1 MVHVTRTQSLF
12 VNFWGER
19 RLGPVTH
26 THDNKASLPFLPTS
40 SPGFLLHV
48 LFTAS
53 NLCFLVLYFSKEKKE
68 KSLTL
73 LLTYISP

>member
-1 MVHVTRTQSLF
+1 MRGFRFRSKRHPPKAPRRTREKTSGTQ
-12 VNFWGER
+12 G
-19 RLGPVTH
+19 RLGPVTL
-26 THDNKASLPFLPTS
+26 TITNDGL
-40 SPGFLLHV
+40 LLHV

-73 LLTYISP
+73 LPTYISP